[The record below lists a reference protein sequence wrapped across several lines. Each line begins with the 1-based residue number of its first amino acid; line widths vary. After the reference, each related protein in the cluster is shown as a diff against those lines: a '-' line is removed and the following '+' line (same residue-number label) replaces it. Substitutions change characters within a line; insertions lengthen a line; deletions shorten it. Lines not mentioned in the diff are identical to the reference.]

1 MRRTMMRSKIHRA
14 TVTASDLNYVGSV
27 TVDIGLLEAADMLPN
42 EQVTVVDITNGAR
55 FETYLAEG
63 ERGSGAVIING
74 AAARL
79 VHYGDIVII
88 LTYGSYEQAELETY
102 APTIV
107 HVDESNQPI
116 SEDEAAKLVD
126 NRATHPSVPRL
137 VR

>member
-1 MRRTMMRSKIHRA
+1 MLRSKIHRA

-55 FETYLAEG
+55 FESYLAEG
-63 ERGSGAVIING
+63 ERGSNAVIVNG

-79 VHYGDIVII
+79 VHYGDVLII
-88 LTYGSYEQAELETY
+88 LTYGSYDEAELETY

-107 HVDESNQPI
+107 HVDESNRPI
-116 SEDEAAKLVD
+116 SEHEAAEMVD
-126 NRATHPSVPRL
+126 RRATHHPAVPRL
-137 VR
+137 GT